1 MLDRFFK
8 IVRALTPG
16 VDFEY
21 SGVDR
26 QTWSIQL
33 ESTDGTISLDLLS
46 RGITA
51 VLGWVGVL
59 LQRLFEVYPKAPEPW
74 NGSVLV
80 LVDELD
86 VHLHPDWQRRIL
98 PLLRNHFAGMQLI
111 ATTHSPLVV
120 TDAEA
125 GEVIT
130 LRRVGT
136 TIESTV
142 IQQDF
147 TGWRSDQIL
156 AGAFGL
162 DSARDLTTAEL
173 SADIAIYSRQAS
185 LRTRAS
191 APASCRRSSPSGRSR
206 SSGRNG
212 SAKRPNCLRSG

>member
-1 MLDRFFK
+1 
-8 IVRALTPG
+8 
-16 VDFEY
+16 
-21 SGVDR
+21 
-26 QTWSIQL
+26 
-33 ESTDGTISLDLLS
+33 
-46 RGITA
+46 
-51 VLGWVGVL
+51 VL
-59 LQRLFEVYPKAPEPW
+59 LQRLFDVYPQAPEPW

-98 PLLRNHFAGMQLI
+98 PLLREHFAGMQLI

-125 GEVIT
+125 GEVIV

-142 IQQDF
+142 IEQDF

-173 SADIAIYSRQAS
+173 SAEYRDLLAAGE
-185 LRTRAS
+185 
-191 APASCRRSSPSGRSR
+191 SPSTS
-206 SSGRNG
+206 
-212 SAKRPNCLRSG
+212 KRARELQAELAEREKPIERTQWQREAAELLEEWLEERLMDRPPDQREKVRRAARLFLSTRDGGDTV